1 MTRSLDVL
9 VMENHRGASR
19 PAEEE
24 LTAAGHRVHRCHEP
38 GDRGFPCVGIT
49 HPGSCPIDQRVD
61 VALLVRDRVSPR
73 PQPLEEGMSCA
84 IRAGVP
90 VVEQGNDIL
99 DPYGPWVSER
109 VAPGLGVTAACE
121 RAAAGSFDA
130 LRTEI
135 GRRTRAVLTAAG
147 VDPDQVRCHV
157 EPEGA
162 ALRVELRVDDLHEYM
177 RESREPHGMQTFDQ
191 HLADLVFESVITH
204 KTGAAAASDEGD
216 FESQMKELRKQARG
230 GKARKGA
237 GADTE
242 DEDE

>member
-1 MTRSLDVL
+1 
-9 VMENHRGASR
+9 
-19 PAEEE
+19 
-24 LTAAGHRVHRCHEP
+24 
-38 GDRGFPCVGIT
+38 
-49 HPGSCPIDQRVD
+49 
-61 VALLVRDRVSPR
+61 
-73 PQPLEEGMSCA
+73 MSCA

-162 ALRVELRVDDLHEYM
+162 ALRVELRVDGPVDRHLQQALAV
-177 RESREPHGMQTFDQ
+177 RVLDAVRSDQRTFGPIDVEVVGE
-191 HLADLVFESVITH
+191 ADLFT
-204 KTGAAAASDEGD
+204 
-216 FESQMKELRKQARG
+216 
-230 GKARKGA
+230 A
-237 GADTE
+237 G
-242 DEDE
+242 